1 MNEFSRDEQT
11 LINEALKRLKSK
23 DRHLVPSYKVKQF
36 LQVVGDELKRTGEL
50 KKASLDRLVEQLKC
64 GKL

>member
-1 MNEFSRDEQT
+1 MNEFSPDEQT
-11 LINEALKRLKSK
+11 LINEALKRIKSK
-23 DRHLVPSYKVKQF
+23 DRRLVPSHKVKQF

-50 KKASLDRLVEQLKC
+50 KKASLDRLVEQLKS